1 MRNNLMDT
9 VAQAVNS
16 LVSALQLP
24 DESAKANDT
33 LGSMNFPQFSRILPY
48 QDYDSETGLFINTK
62 TIGFMLE
69 ARPLPGANKD
79 IVGTLEHLLRTKIP
93 RGVPFTINLVSSKL
107 VGNDIEFGLREFSW
121 SGKQAEKFNAITR
134 AYYLRA
140 AETRFPLPE
149 SMDLP
154 LTLRNYRVFIS
165 CCIPRKKKSKAQIVE
180 LENQVKIIR
189 ASLGGAY
196 IPTRVMGGA
205 ELVELMREV
214 INPDPGEMYHKPYKL
229 DPYQDLNYQCVV
241 DSFDMK
247 VTAGHLKIGRL
258 GHDGKETATRVTS
271 YHLER
276 DPEIAFLWTSADNYA
291 NLLNPELSISCP
303 FVLTLTLMVEDQVKT
318 QNEANLKFMDLEK
331 KSKTSY
337 AKYFP
342 SVEKE
347 VKEWGDIRQRLATN
361 QTSLVSYFFNI
372 TTYTPDNVEAS
383 LTTEQ
388 QVLNSFRKGGFQLI
402 PARYHHLRNFLAML
416 PFKSGEGLFKELQAA
431 GVVKRAETF
440 QVANLLPVVADSPLA
455 PAGLLAPTYRN
466 QLAYIDLFYEGM
478 DNTNFNMAVCG
489 TSGAGKTGLIQP
501 LIRSVLDSGGFAWVF
516 DMGDGYKSLCENMGG
531 VYLDGDSLKF
541 NPFANILD
549 DAHFDLSAER
559 IRDQMS
565 VMASPNGN
573 LDEVHE
579 GLLLQAVQAAWL
591 SKGTHAR
598 IDDVVAFLQSAK
610 DSEEYADSP
619 TIRSRLDEMII
630 LLDQYT
636 VNGIYGEY
644 FNSDKPTLR
653 DDARMVV
660 LELGGLES
668 RPSLLIAVMFSL
680 IIYIENRMYQS
691 PRSLKKLNVID
702 EGWKLLDFKNEKVG
716 QFIEKGYRTARRHTG
731 AYITITQNIVD
742 FDSPTASTAARA
754 AWGNSSYK
762 SILKQ
767 SAKEFAKYN
776 QLYPDQF
783 SKMEQ
788 DMINSFGS
796 AKEQWFS
803 SFMLQVEANCSWHRL
818 FVDPLSRAMYSS
830 KGADFE
836 FIQARRKEGVDIH
849 DAVYE
854 LACRNFPAE
863 MAELEARIAHD
874 GVRSAV

>member
-1 MRNNLMDT
+1 MCNNLMDT

-79 IVGTLEHLLRTKIP
+79 IVATLEHLLRTKIP

-107 VGNDIEFGLREFSW
+107 VGDDIEYGLREFSW

-165 CCIPRKKKSKAQIVE
+165 CCIARKKKSKAQIVE

-258 GHDGKETATRVTS
+258 GHDGKETVTRVTS

-276 DPEIAFLWTSADNYA
+276 DPEMAFLWTSADNYA

-440 QVANLLPVVADSPLA
+440 QVGNLLPVVADSPLA

-591 SKGTHAR
+591 SKRTHAR

-636 VNGIYGEY
+636 VNGIYGDY

-783 SKMEQ
+783 SKLEQ

-836 FIQARRKEGVDIH
+836 FIQARRKAGVDIH

-874 GVRSAV
+874 SVRSAA

>member
-1 MRNNLMDT
+1 MSNNIIDAVT
-9 VAQAVNS
+9 QAVNS
-16 LVSALQLP
+16 LVSALKLP

-48 QDYDSETGLFINTK
+48 KDYDSATGLFINNK
-62 TIGFMLE
+62 TIGFMFE
-69 ARPLPGANKD
+69 ARPLPGADKS
-79 IVGTLEHLLRTKIP
+79 IVATLEHLLRSKLP
-93 RGVPFTINLVSSKL
+93 RGVPVSFHLVSSKL
-107 VGNDIEFGLREFSW
+107 VGNDIDYGLREFRW
-121 SGKQAEKFNAITR
+121 SGKQAKKFNAITQ

-140 AETRFPLPE
+140 AETKFPLPPAL
-149 SMDLP
+149 DLP
-154 LTLRNYRVFIS
+154 LTLRNYRVYIS
-165 CCIPRKKKSKAQIVE
+165 CCVPRKKNSTTQIVE
-180 LENQVKIIR
+180 MENQIKILR

-196 IPTRVMGGA
+196 IPTRILDAAG
-205 ELVELMREV
+205 LVELMREL
-214 INPDPGEMYHKPYKL
+214 INPDPHEMYRVPYKL
-229 DPYQDLNYQCVV
+229 DPYQDLNYQCVD
-241 DSFDMK
+241 DSFDMQ

-258 GHDGKETATRVTS
+258 GRDGKECVTRVTS
-271 YHLER
+271 YHLES
-276 DPEIAFLWTSADNYA
+276 DPEMAFLWTSADNYA

-303 FVLTLTLMVEDQVKT
+303 FVITLTLMVEDQVKT
-318 QNEANLKFMDLEK
+318 QNEANMKFMDVEK

-337 AKYFP
+337 AKFFP
-342 SVEKE
+342 NVIKE
-347 VKEWGDIRQRLATN
+347 MQEWGDIRQRLATN

-372 TTYTPDNVEAS
+372 TTYTADSTEAS
-383 LTTEQ
+383 LAAEQ
-388 QVLNSFRKGGFQLI
+388 QVLNSYRKGGFQLI
-402 PARYHHLRNFLAML
+402 PARYHHLRNFLAMM
-416 PFKSGEGLFKELQAA
+416 PFKCGEGLFKELQAA

-440 QVANLLPVVADSPLA
+440 QVANLLPIVADSPLA

-466 QLAYIDLFYEGM
+466 QLAFIDLFYEGM
-478 DNTNFNMAVCG
+478 NNTNFNMAVCG

-531 VYLDGDSLKF
+531 VYLDGDTLKF
-541 NPFANILD
+541 NPFANVLD
-549 DAHFDLSAER
+549 DAHFDMSAER

-591 SKGTHAR
+591 SKRNHAR
-598 IDDVVAFLQSAK
+598 VDDVVQFLQDAK
-610 DSEEYADSP
+610 DSDEYADSP
-619 TIRSRLDEMII
+619 TIRGRLDEMII

-636 VNGIYGEY
+636 VNGIYGDY
-644 FNSDKPTLR
+644 FNSDTPTLHE
-653 DDARMVV
+653 DARMVV

-691 PRSLKKLNVID
+691 PRGLKKLNVID

-742 FDSPTASTAARA
+742 FDSPTASSA

-762 SILKQ
+762 AILKQ

-783 SKMEQ
+783 SKLEK
-788 DMINSFGS
+788 DMINGFGS

-830 KGADFE
+830 KGPDFE
-836 FIQARRKEGVDIH
+836 YMQARRQEGVDIH
-849 DAVYE
+849 DAVYG
-854 LACRNFPAE
+854 LACRNFKDE
-863 MAELEARIAHD
+863 MAELESRIPVND
-874 GVRSAV
+874 MEDKQ